1 MCGIAG
7 AFALD
12 GAAPHPGH
20 VAAMA
25 AELAHRGPDSAGSF
39 ADGPVALGFR
49 RLALIDPE
57 GGRQPHTNADGS
69 VVSVCNGE
77 IFNHRALRDRLR
89 RAGHRFRSRCDTEVL
104 VHLYEEYGPDLVD
117 HLDGQFAFALYDRR
131 ERRLLLCRDRC
142 GVIPLFHTRAD
153 GHLVFAS
160 EIKGLLRYPGV
171 ARRVDLGGLDQVL
184 SLPGLVSPRT
194 LFEGIASVAPGE
206 LITVDPSGVA
216 TRRYWDLDYPMA
228 ADLEHAADAGTDDDE
243 IALDHHAG
251 RVRRLL
257 EESVEARLDSD
268 LPVGFYLSGGLD
280 SSLIGGLMAG
290 ARPEHA
296 WPSYSVA
303 FPGGAFDEAGHQRLV
318 AGKLGTRHHEVR
330 LDERIAADTLR
341 TMVRHAETPVRES
354 YNVCSYLLS
363 RRVRASGTRAV
374 LSGEGADEL
383 FGGYPGYRFDAG
395 GPPAGGGSPSG
406 LLEEQ
411 LEREANH
418 RMFGLDLRY
427 EQDQVAALDRRRPL
441 YAPDLAAGLDT
452 FAVTAQTLVDPA
464 RLTGRHP
471 LHQRSY
477 LDFRLRLSDHLLG
490 DHGDRMALA
499 NSVEMRFPFL
509 ARDVVEY
516 ATRIPPSL
524 MVRGGREKAVLH
536 RAADGLVP
544 PEVLRRQKF
553 GFRGHTST
561 DLLGSDWFAELL
573 SPSVVRRQ
581 GYFDPATVSAL
592 VERQR
597 SGSRQVH
604 PHLDTDYLM
613 VAATFALFVEEFE
626 LPCLG

>member
-7 AFALD
+7 VFGLD
-12 GAAPHPGH
+12 GASPRPED

-25 AELAHRGPDSAGSF
+25 AELAHRGPDSDGSF

-49 RLALIDPE
+49 RLALIDLE
-57 GGRQPHTNADGS
+57 GGRQPHTNTDGS

-77 IFNHRALRDRLR
+77 IFNHRELRDRLQR
-89 RAGHRFRSRCDTEVL
+89 KGHRFRSHSDTEVL
-104 VHLYEEYGPDLVD
+104 VHLYEEYGPGLTEHV
-117 HLDGQFAFALYDRR
+117 DGQFAFALYDRR
-131 ERRLLLCRDRC
+131 KRRLLLCRDRC
-142 GVIPLFHTRAD
+142 GVIPLFYAHV
-153 GHLVFAS
+153 GEELVFAS
-160 EIKGLLRYPGV
+160 EVKSLLRHPRV
-171 ARRVDLGGLDQVL
+171 PRAVDLRGLDQVL

-194 LFEGIASVAPGE
+194 MFEGVSSVRPGE
-206 LITVDPSGVA
+206 LITAERGGL
-216 TRRYWDLDYPMA
+216 RKELYWELDYPLET
-228 ADLEHAADAGTDDDE
+228 DLDRPWSDADAE
-243 IALDHHAG
+243 LDHHAA
-251 RVRRLL
+251 RVRQLL
-257 EESVEARLDSD
+257 EESVESRLDSD
-268 LPVGFYLSGGLD
+268 VPVGFYLSGGLD
-280 SSLIGGLMAG
+280 SSLIGGLMAA

-296 WPSYSVA
+296 WPSYSVS
-303 FPGGAFDEAGHQRLV
+303 FPGGSFDEAEHQRLV
-318 AGKLGTRHHEVR
+318 AGKLGTRHHEVH
-330 LDERIAADTLR
+330 LDEQAAVDVLR
-341 TMVRHAETPVRES
+341 SMVRHAECPVRES

-363 RRVRASGTRAV
+363 RRARASGTRAV

-395 GPPAGGGSPSG
+395 GPGGTPAGPAAPRD

-411 LEREANH
+411 LEGEANR

-427 EQDQVAALDRRRPL
+427 EQDQAAALERRRPV
-441 YAPDLAAGLDT
+441 YSPDLAAGLDT
-452 FAVTAQTLVDPA
+452 FAVPTERLVDPA

-499 NSVEMRFPFL
+499 NAVEMRFPFL

-524 MVRGGREKAVLH
+524 MVRDGQEKAVLH
-536 RAADGLVP
+536 RASAGLVP

-561 DLLGSDWFAELL
+561 DLLGSEWFAELL
-573 SPSVVRRQ
+573 SPATVRRQ
-581 GYFDPATVSAL
+581 GYFDPGTIASL

-597 SGSRQVH
+597 AGAHQVH